1 MNRKRTAPEEE
12 TVKANEA
19 AQDAANEC
27 AACAEEDQ
35 IAQEMKRLTE
45 ESEKAAKERDE
56 FLNLAQRVQADFD
69 NYRRRNQNA
78 REDAYN
84 DGVRDTL
91 LKFLPVLDN
100 LERAASAQGEE
111 GALKE
116 GVLLV
121 VKQLTGILTAAG
133 VEEIPAQDCAFDP
146 NVHNAVMQEA
156 VEGCAS
162 GQVVGVLQKGYTHK
176 GRVLRH
182 CMVKVSE

>member
-1 MNRKRTAPEEE
+1 MNRKKNGREE
-12 TVKANEA
+12 TVDMKEQ
-19 AQDAANEC
+19 AQDETNDC
-27 AACAEEDQ
+27 AACAEEDK

-45 ESEKAAKERDE
+45 EGEKAAKERDE

-84 DGVRDTL
+84 DGVRDSL
-91 LKFLPVLDN
+91 VKFLPVLDN
-100 LERAASAQGEE
+100 LERAAAAQGEE

-116 GVLLV
+116 GVQLV
-121 VKQLTGILTAAG
+121 LKQLNTVLANAG
-133 VEEIPAQDCAFDP
+133 VEEIPASDCAFDP
-146 NVHNAVMQEA
+146 NVHHAVMQEA
-156 VEGCAS
+156 VEGCES
-162 GQVVGVLQKGYTHK
+162 GRVITVLQKGYTHG